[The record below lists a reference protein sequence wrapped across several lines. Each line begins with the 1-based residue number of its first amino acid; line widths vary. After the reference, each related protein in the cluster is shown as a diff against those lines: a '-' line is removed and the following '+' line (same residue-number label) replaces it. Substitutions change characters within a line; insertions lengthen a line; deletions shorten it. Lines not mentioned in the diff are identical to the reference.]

1 MGGVGKHCDDV
12 CRVDECICSEAGCG
26 GLDDVFD
33 TKGLLVFDGH
43 DLAEQPHDTVGVKI
57 F

>member
-12 CRVDECICSEAGCG
+12 CRVDECICGKEGCC

-33 TKGLLVFDGH
+33 TKGFLVFNGNDP
-43 DLAEQPHDTVGVKI
+43 AEQPDDTDRIEI